1 MKQLGNPFAP
11 AIMLMNQLRY
21 PQKFALISL
30 LFILPLVL
38 LVYLLFS
45 EINSRI
51 DFAQKEIYGN
61 AYLRPL
67 IQLSQAVYQSRVNQ
81 SPTLPMRSLI
91 AQNLEELGRVEQEYG
106 KVLNTA
112 EVYAS
117 LQTAWQ
123 KLEADYEQ
131 KIGDRSNNYE
141 QLIAQIDILRARV
154 GDTSN
159 LILDPDLDSYYL
171 MDANLIK
178 LPAIRRLLNNLQWH
192 LQQMGGDNGWTSEQA
207 AKLRSLSNIVDDYQR
222 QLNFNLETGF
232 QNNPLGNLRPLL
244 SPSLDKFNQQLEQI
258 HRLSLQI
265 SDGKEQLPSNSDYQQ
280 LQDLLSASL
289 DYSLQFWHQ
298 ITDELDHLLKVRI
311 EKFRNRQVAIALF
324 ISVVLLI
331 VAYLFGGFYQ
341 AVMLTVSKLDEA
353 AQRMARGEINGK
365 ALTLD
370 TKDELAMVVASFNRI
385 ASTLVATEAKF
396 RSIFENSIDG
406 IFQTTPDGKYLSVNP
421 SLARIYGYD
430 SPAQMIQELTD
441 IAKQLYVESDRRE
454 QFISLMETAGK
465 VSGFESQVYRRD
477 GSIIWIS
484 ENARVVRDDQ
494 GKVLYYEGTVE
505 DITQRKQAEEALA
518 KANAEIQKLN
528 AQLSEENSR
537 MRSELYVARQLQ
549 QMILPRDT
557 ELKEIRDLEVCGFM
571 QPADEVGGDY
581 YDVLQQEGK
590 IKIAIGDVTGHGLE
604 SGMVMLMVQMAVR
617 TLLTNQ
623 ENDPIKFL
631 SALNQALY
639 GNIQR
644 MNTDKNLTLALLDYE
659 KGRMTIS
666 GQHEEII
673 VVRANGEVQRID
685 TINLGFP
692 IGLEESISDFLD
704 KLILHLETDDVVVL
718 FTDGITEAE
727 NRNKEMYGVE
737 RLCEM
742 VQRHRHLSA
751 VEICNAVVA
760 DLKGHI
766 GDHKIYDDI
775 TLLVLKQK

>member
-30 LFILPLVL
+30 VFILPLVL

-51 DFAQKEIYGN
+51 EFAQKEIYGN

-67 IQLSQAVYQSRVNQ
+67 IQLSQAVYQSRIDQ
-81 SPTLPMRSLI
+81 SMRSRI
-91 AQNLEELGRVEQEYG
+91 AQNLAELEQVERQYG

-112 EVYAS
+112 EIYAS

-123 KLEADYEQ
+123 KLQADYDQ
-131 KIGDRSNNYE
+131 NISDRSDNYE
-141 QLIAQIDILRARV
+141 QLIEQIDILRARV

-159 LILDPDLDSYYL
+159 LILDPDLDTYYL

-178 LPAIRRLLNNLQWH
+178 LPAIRNKINEIQVNI
-192 LQQMGGDNGWTSEQA
+192 QQATADSVEKFEKEA
-207 AKLRSLSNIVDDYQR
+207 RLRSLAKLVADYHR
-222 QLNFNLETGF
+222 QLNFNLETSF
-232 QNNPLGNLRPLL
+232 RNNPLGNLRPLL
-244 SPSLDKFNQQLEQI
+244 TPSLDKFNQQLDQI
-258 HRLSLQI
+258 YSLSLQV
-265 SDGKEQLPSNSDYQQ
+265 SSAKQENLSKSQYEQLQNLLNSN
-280 LQDLLSASL
+280 L

-298 ITDELDHLLKVRI
+298 ITDALDHLLKVRI
-311 EKFRNRQVAIALF
+311 DNFRNRQVAIAIF
-324 ISVVLLI
+324 IAVILLI
-331 VAYLFGGFYQ
+331 VVYLFVGFYQ

-353 AQRMARGEINGK
+353 AQRMSRGEINSK

-370 TKDELAMVVASFNRI
+370 TKDELGMVVNSFNRI

-406 IFQTTPDGKYLSVNP
+406 IFQTTPEGKYLSVNP

-430 SPAQMIQELTD
+430 SAEQMLQELTD
-441 IAKQLYVESDRRE
+441 IAKQLYVASDRRK

-484 ENARVVRDDQ
+484 ENARVVRDEQ
-494 GKVLYYEGTVE
+494 GKVVYYEGTVE
-505 DITQRKQAEEALA
+505 DITQRKEAEEALA
-518 KANAEIQKLN
+518 KANAQIQQLN

-557 ELKEIRDLEVCGFM
+557 ELKEIRDLEICGFM

-581 YDVLQQEGK
+581 YDVLQQGGK
-590 IKIAIGDVTGHGLE
+590 LKIAIGDVTGHGLE

-617 TLLTNQ
+617 TLLTSQ

-644 MNTDKNLTLALLDYE
+644 MNTDRNLTLALLDYE

-685 TINLGFP
+685 TMNLGFP
-692 IGLEESISDFLD
+692 IGLEESIGDFLD
-704 KLILHLETDDVVVL
+704 KLILHLETDDIVVL

-727 NRNKEMYGVE
+727 NADKEMYGVE
-737 RLCEM
+737 RLCQM
-742 VQRHRHLSA
+742 VQKHRHLSA
-751 VEICNAVVA
+751 VEICNKIVS
-760 DLKGHI
+760 DLRDYIK
-766 GDHKIYDDI
+766 DHKIYDDI